1 MTFPP
6 SCYSIGLLIQ
16 LIRKKKKLKKRKR
29 SRRQAA
35 AAAGPSATTNLQLCR
50 SAPATH
56 RKKKGGGALPCFL
69 ACYYSLA
76 IVEDG
81 DANLDG
87 EAGGPVE
94 AVPGGVGGG
103 AGVSL
108 ERDVWS
114 HGRGGRAWL
123 WG

>member
-1 MTFPP
+1 MRGRPP
-6 SCYSIGLLIQ
+6 PFLHAMPG
-16 LIRKKKKLKKRKR
+16 
-29 SRRQAA
+29 SR
-35 AAAGPSATTNLQLCR
+35 
-50 SAPATH
+50 
-56 RKKKGGGALPCFL
+56 
-69 ACYYSLA
+69 YSLA

>member
-1 MTFPP
+1 MRKLEDGPTATPAPSCNYAGMHIEPP
-6 SCYSIGLLIQ
+6 SDRMHKC
-16 LIRKKKKLKKRKR
+16 
-29 SRRQAA
+29 
-35 AAAGPSATTNLQLCR
+35 
-50 SAPATH
+50 
-56 RKKKGGGALPCFL
+56 GGEPPPHCFL
-69 ACYYSLA
+69 ACYSLA

-114 HGRGGRAWL
+114 HRRGRWTWLRGGP
-123 WG
+123 G

>member
-1 MTFPP
+1 MPLTFSL
-6 SCYSIGLLIQ
+6 SCYSIVG
-16 LIRKKKKLKKRKR
+16 RARGEDEEGR
-29 SRRQAA
+29 
-35 AAAGPSATTNLQLCR
+35 GGSAT
-50 SAPATH
+50 SAPSWNYAGMH
-56 RKKKGGGALPCFL
+56 RPAIECINAGALPPPHCFL
-69 ACYYSLA
+69 ACYSLA

-114 HGRGGRAWL
+114 HRRGWRTWL
-123 WG
+123 WGGPG

>member
-1 MTFPP
+1 M
-6 SCYSIGLLIQ
+6 
-16 LIRKKKKLKKRKR
+16 

-56 RKKKGGGALPCFL
+56 RKNKGCFL

-103 AGVSL
+103 AGVGL

-114 HGRGGRAWL
+114 HRGGRWTWL
-123 WG
+123 RGGPG